1 MKNFKKNLVALP
13 HINHHNK
20 IKIFVRGLVIL
31 MLFIILVYVT
41 NISSIPNNLIL
52 LQGENLKLKTL
63 LGLSISDAD
72 GQTVEAV
79 NSDNTKV
86 SNKIGKM
93 DLSLN
98 LAGFTVKDLTV
109 NVIPN
114 TVVIPS
120 GEAIGLRLYTSGV
133 LVVGMSEI
141 QGQDNNNYTPYK
153 NSGIKEGDMI
163 TKVDDESVT
172 CTSDLITK
180 VNESNGN
187 AVKITY
193 VRDGSDY
200 NTEIT
205 PTKTSDNEY
214 KLGLWVRDAA
224 SGVGTIT
231 FYDPKTGDFGALGH
245 GILDIDTEE
254 LIDIARGDI
263 VTSKIVSIIKGERGK
278 PGELQGSID
287 NGKIIGEVYKNTNFG
302 IYGKLN
308 NTDSL
313 KQENNKVMEVM
324 PRDEVKEGKATI
336 LCTLDDNKQEEYEIE
351 IEKVYTSTNRTNKNM
366 VIKVTDQ
373 RLLDKTGGIIQGM
386 SGSPIIQNGK
396 FVGAVTHVMVNNPE
410 KGYGIFADTMLKQM
424 KEVEEN

>member
-1 MKNFKKNLVALP
+1 MKIFKRNLVDLP
-13 HINHHNK
+13 HIARQNK
-20 IKIFVRGLVIL
+20 IKNFGRGLLIL
-31 MLFIILVYVT
+31 MLFVILVYVS
-41 NISSIPNNLIL
+41 NITSIPNNLIL
-52 LQGENLKLKTL
+52 LQGENLNLKTL
-63 LGLSISDAD
+63 LGLSVSDAN

-79 NSDNTKV
+79 NSEDTKV
-86 SNKIGKM
+86 SNNIGKI

-98 LAGFTVKDLTV
+98 LAGFAVKDLTV

-141 QGQDNNNYTPYK
+141 QGEDHNNYTPYK

-172 CTSDLITK
+172 CTSDLVTK
-180 VNESNGN
+180 INKSNGN
-187 AVKITY
+187 SVKITY
-193 VRDGSDY
+193 VRDGCDY
-200 NTEIT
+200 NTEIL
-205 PTKTSDNEY
+205 PTKTSENEY

-231 FYDPKTGDFGALGH
+231 FYDTKTGDFGALGH

-263 VTSKIVSIIKGERGK
+263 VTSKIVSIVKGEKGK

-308 NTDSL
+308 NIDNI
-313 KQENNKVMEVM
+313 KQANDKVMEVM

-351 IEKVYTSTNRTNKNM
+351 IEKVYKSTNRTNKNM
-366 VIKVTDQ
+366 IIKVTDQ

-386 SGSPIIQNGK
+386 SGSPIIQDGK